1 MLFDLNKMSSF
12 TRSYQTDME
21 WTVLRQVYR
30 YFKGFGKK
38 IIQVSKNGVSIIAP
52 WKSTVVAVSVVDRQH
67 IQKECQR
74 KIQVGSKSDPPL
86 WCDNHSG
93 RSDTLWSGY
102 WPFFWYFLCQKNT
115 SHILFMSQV
124 KRKGTIRWRNKWMSK
139 FQWLQKCLVKRKR
152 MV

>member
-102 WPFFWYFLCQKNT
+102 WPFFGIFYARKILHT
-115 SHILFMSQV
+115 SFSWARW
-124 KRKGTIRWRNKWMSK
+124 KEKGRFGDEISEWANFSDYRN
-139 FQWLQKCLVKRKR
+139 V
-152 MV
+152 